1 MKREDIVLKIF
12 RIGCLV
18 VPGILILCCI
28 LYIVLSILIVKGM
41 QDSARMAE
49 EETRSI
55 VVERIDSFVSFNGKL
70 PATLSELGFR
80 QTAAAYDFS
89 FADVRKGIG
98 GLYEFQAIPDRN
110 DSSYILMFRY
120 ERGGHESF
128 YFSRY
133 GEWYDVRDNPKYF
146 KINDTLT
153 AIREIRW
160 KLKYGLNS
168 DKVSVERHLVPNQD
182 ISTADRDYKYDSLTY
197 LCYRH
202 EDTQMSMEGWA
213 LTDGG
218 SSLYS
223 SYEEYGDWR
232 YCDEDGNEYH
242 KFWNYRKND
251 TLIFKPDP
259 QPKRIYNPPSPTGK

>member
-1 MKREDIVLKIF
+1 MKREGIVLKIF
-12 RIGCLV
+12 RIGSLTV
-18 VPGILILCCI
+18 LGILILCGI
-28 LYIVLSILIVKGM
+28 LYIVLGILIVKGM
-41 QDSARMAE
+41 QDNAREADE
-49 EETRSI
+49 KFRSV
-55 VVERIDSFVSFNGKL
+55 VVERIDSFVTFNGKL

-89 FADVRKGIG
+89 FADVHKGIG

-146 KINDTLT
+146 KINDTMT

-160 KLKYGLNS
+160 NLKYGINS
-168 DKVSVERHLVPNQD
+168 DKVSVECHLVPNQD
-182 ISTADRDYKYDSLTY
+182 ISPADRDCKYDSLTY
-197 LCYRH
+197 ISYLQ
-202 EDTQMSMEGWA
+202 EDSRMSMEGWA
-213 LTDGG
+213 LTRGG
-218 SSLYS
+218 SFFHSF
-223 SYEEYGDWR
+223 YEEYGDWR
-232 YCDEDGNEYH
+232 YCDEYGNEYH

-259 QPKRIYNPPSPTGK
+259 QPKRIYDPPAPKRK

>member
-12 RIGCLV
+12 HIGCLTMF
-18 VPGILILCCI
+18 GILILCGI

-41 QDSARMAE
+41 QDSARMADE
-49 EETRSI
+49 EARSI
-55 VVERIDSFVSFNGKL
+55 VVERIDSFVSLNGKL

-89 FADVRKGIG
+89 FADVHMGIG

-128 YFSRY
+128 YFSRH

-160 KLKYGLNS
+160 NLKYGINS
-168 DKVSVERHLVPNQD
+168 DKVSVGRHLVPNQD
-182 ISTADRDYKYDSLTY
+182 ISPADWDCKYDSLTY
-197 LCYRH
+197 LSYRH
-202 EDTQMSMEGWA
+202 EDSRMSMEGWA

-218 SSLYS
+218 SFLYS

-232 YCDEDGNEYH
+232 YSDEDGNEYH

-251 TLIFKPDP
+251 SLIFKPDP
-259 QPKRIYNPPSPTGK
+259 QPKRIYDPPVPKRK